1 MNLPSGS
8 VKTLDELL
16 DLPHLNVLLRCILT
30 HLDDVCASKLVAN
43 RRGKDDVIFVLEK
56 VRC

>member
-43 RRGKDDVIFVLEK
+43 RREKDDVIFVLEK
-56 VRC
+56 VGC